1 MGGVIGFLLILLD
14 DVFFGSSIATPI
26 DMSKII
32 ARNIFTM
39 LGKLNRE
46 TSGGAF
52 LVANSQ
58 AFYERKS
65 AKAKVLG
72 LL

>member
-1 MGGVIGFLLILLD
+1 M
-14 DVFFGSSIATPI
+14 P
-26 DMSKII
+26 KII
-32 ARNIFTM
+32 ARHIFTM
-39 LGKLNRE
+39 LGKFDRE
-46 TSGGAF
+46 ASGGAF

-65 AKAKVLG
+65 AKAKILG

>member
-1 MGGVIGFLLILLD
+1 
-14 DVFFGSSIATPI
+14 
-26 DMSKII
+26 MSKII

-39 LGKLNRE
+39 LGKFDRE

>member
-1 MGGVIGFLLILLD
+1 
-14 DVFFGSSIATPI
+14 
-26 DMSKII
+26 MSKII
-32 ARNIFTM
+32 ARHIFTM

-58 AFYERKS
+58 AFYECKS
-65 AKAKVLG
+65 TQAKVLG